1 MKRSLLLLA
10 LAGTLSLTAC
20 GSGDKQDAPRPR
32 NGEFNV
38 GSYADNDNTAAESSD
53 AENNDATAMDYKQ
66 SEPKLIDT
74 KMLVY
79 SCDMSIDVLDFDKS
93 LDRIHELISSYNG
106 FIESEVYSDGGSS
119 SQWVYSD
126 DEKWKSLSA
135 VIRVPSASYDS
146 FCSDIEDVGDLR
158 RKNASV
164 ENLSTEYSDLKTTL
178 AIYEAKEQRYLD
190 LLESVK
196 NESDAIQY
204 ENELTDIQIQ
214 IATLKTRM
222 NTIENDVAYSY
233 INLSVNEVR
242 KYTDKP
248 VVKKTDTFGQRLKNT
263 ASETWSSF
271 LEFLEKLLFV
281 VIRVLPYLLLFGIIA
296 FIIVKLSKLISKL
309 AEKYRTKHPKPVRPA
324 PVYMQAPPM
333 YPAPQQMPVQNRAPV
348 QGPPPPPKEKAA
360 TNVDKADKKDDKDA

>member
-32 NGEFNV
+32 NGEFTV
-38 GSYADNDNTAAESSD
+38 GSYADNDNTAAESAD
-53 AENNDATAMDYKQ
+53 AENNDATDMDYKQ

-178 AIYEAKEQRYLD
+178 AIYEAKEQLSAFGDAYAVGSYPEDPYEHHRERCGVLLHKPLRQRGKEVYRQARGKEDRY
-190 LLESVK
+190 
-196 NESDAIQY
+196 I
-204 ENELTDIQIQ
+204 
-214 IATLKTRM
+214 R
-222 NTIENDVAYSY
+222 
-233 INLSVNEVR
+233 
-242 KYTDKP
+242 
-248 VVKKTDTFGQRLKNT
+248 
-263 ASETWSSF
+263 SETEEHGF
-271 LEFLEKLLFV
+271 RDME
-281 VIRVLPYLLLFGIIA
+281 
-296 FIIVKLSKLISKL
+296 LIP
-309 AEKYRTKHPKPVRPA
+309 RIP
-324 PVYMQAPPM
+324 
-333 YPAPQQMPVQNRAPV
+333 
-348 QGPPPPPKEKAA
+348 
-360 TNVDKADKKDDKDA
+360 